1 MSNFKP
7 LLKQE
12 LLRHLY
18 SLKFITMSVFAVVFG
33 IVCVYIQLL
42 DFQDRKQTYD
52 GEVLKSQGAL
62 ESVKFYSKLNI
73 PIIIEPNPLSI
84 FCKGEDAKIG
94 NKINISL
101 KEVPQFENTSQ
112 IKNPFLAIFD
122 SMDLVTL
129 IQIIFSVMTLFLV
142 ADSIAGEREEG
153 TLRQIFANRV
163 LRTQYFWAKFLGSLI
178 ILAIPL
184 VLIFLLTNIIF
195 LMTSFISLQ
204 AIQWL
209 QIILI
214 FGCCLAFISVY
225 ILIGL
230 VVSARSSSAV
240 QSVLFGLL
248 IWIILI
254 FIYPVITRYVVSQVV
269 EVPTSDYVN
278 QQIEQQNTEI
288 REQVEAARPERTYGS
303 FSCSHCDMGG
313 FYGLH
318 EIVAMSSK
326 AVLEFVAEHLKRAY
340 PLILKG
346 QEDMYRQLLEV
357 KQRYIWQRTIAT
369 RFVQLLPGTLLEE
382 SASKIA
388 GTHFTQRDLA
398 ILQQAKQYRDT
409 IIEYLKSKNG
419 FGFEFFTRIPP
430 EDMKDNYEDYIAE
443 ELKQYSPDNL
453 PPLDFSDSPVF
464 TLTQKSIVPVESL
477 LDLALLLVLNIIFFI
492 FGGYWFARADVR
504 ARG

>member
-7 LLKQE
+7 LLKHE

-33 IVCVYIQLL
+33 IVCVYIQLM

-52 GEVLKSQGAL
+52 EEVFKSKNVL
-62 ESVKFYSKLNI
+62 ETVKFYSQLNI

-94 NKINISL
+94 NKINISVMD
-101 KEVPQFENTSQ
+101 VPQFENTSQ

-184 VLIFLLTNIIF
+184 VLIFLLTGIIF
-195 LMTSFISLQ
+195 LLTSFISLQ
-204 AIQWL
+204 PIQWF

-214 FGCCLAFISVY
+214 FACCLAFISIY

-230 VVSARSSSAV
+230 MISARSSSAA

-248 IWIILI
+248 IWIFLI
-254 FIYPVITRYVVSQVV
+254 FIYPNITNYVVSQIVK
-269 EVPTSDYVN
+269 VPTEDYMN
-278 QQIEQQNTEI
+278 RQIEQKKSQIKDQVMSVEP
-288 REQVEAARPERTYGS
+288 EQTYDS
-303 FSCSHCDMGG
+303 FSCSYCNMGG
-313 FYGLH
+313 YYGLH
-318 EIVAMSSK
+318 EIVAVSSK
-326 AVLEFVAEHLKRAY
+326 AVLDFIAEHMKRAH
-340 PLILKG
+340 PLILAG
-346 QEDMYRQLLEV
+346 QEDIYRQMLEF
-357 KQRYIWQRTIAT
+357 KQQFIRQHKIANMFI
-369 RFVQLLPGTLLEE
+369 RLLPGTLLRE
-382 SASKIA
+382 ATTQIA
-388 GTHFTQRDLA
+388 GTHFSHRDLA
-398 ILQQAKQYRDT
+398 YLLQAKEYRNQ
-409 IIEYLKSKNG
+409 IVNYVKSKNG
-419 FGFEFFTRIPP
+419 FGYKFFTRIPP
-430 EDMKDNYEDYIAE
+430 NEMKNSYNDYTEEERQQYTPYNLAPLNLTDM
-443 ELKQYSPDNL
+443 
-453 PPLDFSDSPVF
+453 PVY
-464 TLTQKSIVPVESL
+464 QNINMPIVPTASLIDLVSL
-477 LDLALLLVLNIIFFI
+477 LVFNIVLFLISGFLFI
-492 FGGYWFARADVR
+492 HSDVR
-504 ARG
+504 QR